1 MSMEYNKIKIKTYI
15 NNDEVFKIIWEH
27 TRELKL
33 GEKGGVDFAQ
43 FETFLKE
50 LFYFRATWH

>member
-1 MSMEYNKIKIKTYI
+1 MEYNKIKIKTYI